1 MEDSEERKDCEVSHC
16 NTMGNFTN
24 REKELVIRILGKFPN
39 FIASE
44 ISLTIFTLHLMG
56 YDNRLYFY
64 YVLYNGK
71 RITFFY

>member
-39 FIASE
+39 FIALE
-44 ISLTIFTLHLMG
+44 ISQTIFI
-56 YDNRLYFY
+56 F
-64 YVLYNGK
+64 NG
-71 RITFFY
+71 I

>member
-24 REKELVIRILGKFPN
+24 REKELVIRTLGKFPV

-44 ISLTIFTLHLMG
+44 ISQTIFNQYLME
-56 YDNRLYFY
+56 YDNRLYIY
-64 YVLYNGK
+64 YVLNNGK
-71 RITFFY
+71 RLTYFY